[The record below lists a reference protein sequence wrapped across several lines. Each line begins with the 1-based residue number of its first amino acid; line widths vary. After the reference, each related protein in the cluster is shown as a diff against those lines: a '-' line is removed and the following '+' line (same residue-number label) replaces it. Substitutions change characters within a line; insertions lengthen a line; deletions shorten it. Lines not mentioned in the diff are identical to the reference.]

1 MSSVAAELLIQAEAK
16 RLRLP
21 VMASQAVR
29 FAEEAAL
36 AGHGSLEFLAALL
49 TAEVE
54 QRDRNVERA
63 RVAKAKFPEL
73 KEISDFNF
81 ALVPSLNAPMIAALA
96 KGAFIDRHEVIL
108 AVGPPG
114 TGKTHIASG
123 IGLEACRQ
131 GRRVR
136 FVTVAE
142 LVMELSEAQAEH
154 RLSRLETQLDRLD
167 LLICDELGF
176 IRLDSDQAQLLFILL
191 AHRYTR
197 GGLIIYVIW
206 NLAVVALS
214 SEEGVW
220 GRNASLW
227 NLGRLGINQT
237 TPRELSQPNAGRC
250 SRSIPTQWSGCRSKQ
265 IWAWPPARWRRTDA
279 VWSTTWGYAAGK
291 GSTL

>member
-1 MSSVAAELLIQAEAK
+1 MV
-16 RLRLP
+16 
-21 VMASQAVR
+21 
-29 FAEEAAL
+29 
-36 AGHGSLEFLAALL
+36 
-49 TAEVE
+49 
-54 QRDRNVERA
+54 
-63 RVAKAKFPEL
+63 
-73 KEISDFNF
+73 
-81 ALVPSLNAPMIAALA
+81 AALA

-197 GGLIIYVIW
+197 GGLIITS
-206 NLAVVALS
+206 NLEFGDWTGVFNDDARLVSALLDRLTHRCHVLQFQAES
-214 SEEGVW
+214 YRFRESLAAQKSPRGPERQRRSTKLAAAAEVP
-220 GRNASLW
+220 AS
-227 NLGRLGINQT
+227 I
-237 TPRELSQPNAGRC
+237 
-250 SRSIPTQWSGCRSKQ
+250 
-265 IWAWPPARWRRTDA
+265 D
-279 VWSTTWGYAAGK
+279 
-291 GSTL
+291 

>member
-197 GGLIIYVIW
+197 GGLIITS
-206 NLAVVALS
+206 NLEFGDWTGVFNDDARLVSALLDRLTHRCHVLQFQAESYRFRESLAAQKSPRGPERQRRSAKLAAAAEMPAS
-214 SEEGVW
+214 S
-220 GRNASLW
+220 
-227 NLGRLGINQT
+227 
-237 TPRELSQPNAGRC
+237 
-250 SRSIPTQWSGCRSKQ
+250 
-265 IWAWPPARWRRTDA
+265 D
-279 VWSTTWGYAAGK
+279 
-291 GSTL
+291 